1 MWQEKS
7 LNKAL
12 RAHVATFAGVFGS
25 KGVQHSR
32 FDASADQALF
42 LRNGDLIQR
51 WVALKNGLSDRLA
64 AMKDTEVAEEF
75 YLSVFSRM
83 PSSEESKLI
92 EEMLEPSDD
101 RKAEIRQLVWAG
113 LASAEF
119 RFNH

>member
-1 MWQEKS
+1 M
-7 LNKAL
+7 NKAL

-25 KGVQHSR
+25 KGVQQSR